1 MKQPSL
7 AFIDNF
13 LQISPTI
20 ATAGQPTVE
29 QFALISSAG
38 YETVIN
44 LVLTESPQAI
54 PLEPQID
61 RVVSSVPNS

>member
-1 MKQPSL
+1 MNQPSL
-7 AFIDNF
+7 ALIDNF

-20 ATAGQPTVE
+20 ATAGQPTIE

-44 LVLTESPQAI
+44 LAASKKLDKPVQ
-54 PLEPQID
+54 
-61 RVVSSVPNS
+61 